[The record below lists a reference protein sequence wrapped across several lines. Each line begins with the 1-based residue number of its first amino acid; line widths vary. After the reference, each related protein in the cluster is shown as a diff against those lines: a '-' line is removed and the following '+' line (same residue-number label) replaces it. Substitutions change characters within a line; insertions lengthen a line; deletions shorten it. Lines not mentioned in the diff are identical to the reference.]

1 MKLSKPES
9 DACHDRWPRSLPKAA
24 RLIATHSAPVR
35 IVRRVWFGKDLERPM
50 YHIAGTLFLRMLG
63 LVYLIAFV
71 SLWTQICGLVGDQV
85 WNIPSLL

>member
-1 MKLSKPES
+1 
-9 DACHDRWPRSLPKAA
+9 
-24 RLIATHSAPVR
+24 
-35 IVRRVWFGKDLERPM
+35 M